1 MRKSK
6 KYPGGIH
13 TDLNA
18 DTVSLMQIVVDAI
31 PNFTALQP
39 LDAASKATAISAAVN
54 QATITLGTLK
64 VGLVDVRCLDID
76 PSYQTVELRR
86 IWRLTNVY
94 DIEKTKIIELSYR
107 DGKLYDIDGVHR
119 VIGAIVNGNVYLLA
133 MIHMNWTREQEANQ
147 FRYQNQDVT
156 TIKPL
161 ESFIAGVAAC
171 DPTDVSIKTVCEKYN
186 LTVTKPNDKSVA
198 NPMAAVSAARRVVD
212 DHGGDPTVLD
222 WTFDLMT
229 AANWIGR
236 PKCVTSKTIFAFAK
250 AYDAAVDAGTLP
262 EATDNLLSVMKP
274 IDPVGYE
281 TLTTIVYNG
290 KERRSAMNALTVDV
304 AMGRLIA
311 SDLLPRLVPAIAL
324 TRDD

>member
-1 MRKSK
+1 MK
-6 KYPGGIH
+6 KLIKCPGGIR
-13 TDLNA
+13 TDLSA
-18 DTVSLMQIVVDAI
+18 DTVNLMQIVTDAI

-39 LDAASKATAISAAVN
+39 LNATSRATAVSAAVN
-54 QATITLGTLK
+54 QATITVGTLK
-64 VGLVDVRCLDID
+64 VGLVDVRCLDVD

-107 DGKLYDIDGVHR
+107 DGKLYVIDGVHR
-119 VIGAIVNGNVYLLA
+119 AVAAIVNGDTYLLA
-133 MIHMNWTREQEANQ
+133 MIHVNWTREQEANQ

-161 ESFIAGVAAC
+161 ESFIAGVVAG
-171 DPTDVSIKTVCEKYN
+171 DPTDVAIKAVCDKYH
-186 LTVTKPNDKSVA
+186 LTVTKQNDKNAV
-198 NPMAAVSAARRVVD
+198 NPMSAVSAARHVVD
-212 DHGGDPTVLD
+212 DHGGDATVLD

-236 PKCVTSKTIFAFAK
+236 NKCVTSKSIFAFAK